1 MTFEGLYTI
10 ALTPFLETGEV
21 DEKGIEGLTQFYR
34 QQGVQGITVLG
45 IMGEVHKLGETERLQ
60 VMQAYLDAAEDTPV
74 VVGCS
79 AQGTDV
85 SIGLARAAQQAGAA
99 GVMVSAPSG
108 VKSEQLLFEHFSAIA
123 KAIQIPLVIQDEP
136 ASTGVILTA
145 GFMAKL
151 ARSFDNIQYVK
162 VEEPPTPSKVSAI
175 LDAAEGRLAVFGG
188 LGGMYFYEELLRGA
202 AGVMTGFAFPEI
214 LVKIYRLFKEGM
226 REDARKV
233 FYQYLPLIRFE
244 AQLGVGGVAI
254 RKEIFR
260 LRKVIQSS
268 YVRPPA
274 PGTDPKTLEELTDL
288 IEYLELK

>member
-1 MTFEGLYTI
+1 
-10 ALTPFLETGEV
+10 
-21 DEKGIEGLTQFYR
+21 
-34 QQGVQGITVLG
+34 
-45 IMGEVHKLGETERLQ
+45 
-60 VMQAYLDAAEDTPV
+60 
-74 VVGCS
+74 
-79 AQGTDV
+79 
-85 SIGLARAAQQAGAA
+85 
-99 GVMVSAPSG
+99 
-108 VKSEQLLFEHFSAIA
+108 
-123 KAIQIPLVIQDEP
+123 
-136 ASTGVILTA
+136 
-145 GFMAKL
+145 MAKL